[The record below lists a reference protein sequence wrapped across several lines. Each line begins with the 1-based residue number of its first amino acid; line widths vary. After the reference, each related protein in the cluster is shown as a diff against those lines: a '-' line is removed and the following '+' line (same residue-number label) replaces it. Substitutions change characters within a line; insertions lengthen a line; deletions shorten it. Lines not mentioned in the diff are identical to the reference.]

1 MITWTMKRARTDADC
16 GWLIRG
22 ADGRTVCHAQYEAD
36 ARLIVDAVAAYENG
50 TEHKE
55 D

>member
-1 MITWTMKRARTDADC
+1 MKPARQDADY
-16 GWLIRG
+16 GWIICG

-50 TEHKE
+50 IEHKE
-55 D
+55 N